1 MRYEKPLRSA
11 GLVTAGLIC
20 LVVGALAFV
29 LGGGGKEQDSVLFAA
44 LAALAGLALGI
55 TGVWRFLSALDGLAL
70 RTLHAPDERIP
81 LAVLDRGVATMI
93 RAVRAL
99 VLPDSA
105 AP

>member
-70 RTLHAPDERIP
+70 HHWES
-81 LAVLDRGVATMI
+81 
-93 RAVRAL
+93 VRAAGQAEL
-99 VLPDSA
+99 EDAVQRRRDRA
-105 AP
+105 AGGGAESR